1 MARWKR
7 IETSPKTIYAMAMW
21 GDTTGSTEA
30 PDMPAKDVWVLGTN
44 QGLWTFEGDQCVAIA
59 ETLKEVAITAVAT
72 TPATMLVGARDGVA
86 YSFDHGA
93 TWTQSSLSKPVQV
106 TQLALTPQFDRTGMA
121 YAVTLEDGL
130 LRSMDRG
137 RSWSSCNFGLL
148 DLEGCCVA
156 LSPNFMNDTSMV
168 FGVISGLFR
177 SVNWGNAWR
186 EMNMDANAMP
196 ISAAV
201 WADGLLLTGS
211 ESDGLHYSTDGG
223 QSWGKRSMFTSGPIS
238 ALAASPDGRRIA
250 VGTPQVVAMSADQG
264 QTWERGDGK
273 MPRAPLSLAVS
284 NDGTLI
290 CGTQE
295 DGLWVL

>member
-7 IETSPKTIYAMAMW
+7 IETSPKTIYAMAAW
-21 GDTTGSTEA
+21 GDGPGSTDA
-30 PDMPAKDVWVLGTN
+30 PTEDKEVWVLGTN
-44 QGLWTFEGDQCVAIA
+44 QGLWTYERGECVSIA

-72 TPATMLVGARDGVA
+72 TPSTMLVGARDGIA
-86 YSFDHGA
+86 YSFDQGA
-93 TWTQSSLSKPVQV
+93 TWTQASISKQVQV
-106 TQLALTPQFDRTGMA
+106 TQLALAPQFDRTGMA
-121 YAVTLEDGL
+121 FAVTLEDGL
-130 LRSMDRG
+130 MRSMDRG

-156 LSPNFMNDTSMV
+156 LSPTFMQDTTMV
-168 FGVISGLFR
+168 FGVTSGLFR
-177 SVNWGNAWR
+177 SVNWGSAWR
-186 EMNMDANAMP
+186 EMNLDANAMP
-196 ISAAV
+196 MATVI
-201 WADGLLLTGS
+201 WADGLLVAGS

-223 QSWGKRSMFTSGPIS
+223 QTWTKRSMYTSGPIS

-250 VGTPQVVAMSADQG
+250 VATPQVVALSSDQG

-273 MPRAPLSLAVS
+273 MPRAPLALAVG
-284 NDGTLI
+284 NDSAIL